1 MAIRKVRRDDLGLC
15 LIFGYRAYAP
25 DNTSIKNGDWVCIS
39 HDDPYDQYIKVRLN
53 PNSEDFEEWKIS
65 MDMDVRKAQDR
76 DELAAIYGYEI
87 LDEESDET
95 SQ

>member
-1 MAIRKVRRDDLGLC
+1 MCV
-15 LIFGYRAYAP
+15 
-25 DNTSIKNGDWVCIS
+25 S

-76 DELAAIYGYEI
+76 DEIAVIYGSEI
-87 LDEESDET
+87 LGEDHDT
-95 SQ
+95 LNGG